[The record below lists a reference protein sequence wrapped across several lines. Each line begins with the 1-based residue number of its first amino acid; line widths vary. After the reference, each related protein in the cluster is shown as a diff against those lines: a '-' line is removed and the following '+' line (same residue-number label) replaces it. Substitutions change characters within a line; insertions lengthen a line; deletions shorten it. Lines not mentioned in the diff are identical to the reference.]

1 MNKVIIGLLLLAFV
15 SCKIQYDTQLTTKQ
29 LSCNVNRLSKEECGY
44 IGITQQKCEEK
55 GCCWKVDLLV
65 PWCFKGV
72 TTEGSTSKSTDAT
85 AKSGS
90 TIEGLLKEKMG
101 KIEEKINQ
109 GKTEFEGYE
118 RDMLSVFRNVNS
130 KIQNSFYDFGKRI
143 RDLWNRN
150 FFYFYENN
158 AAHKK

>member
-85 AKSGS
+85 AKPGS

-143 RDLWNRN
+143 RDLWSRN
-150 FFYFYENN
+150 FFYFY
-158 AAHKK
+158 

>member
-143 RDLWNRN
+143 RDLWSRN
-150 FFYFYENN
+150 FFLFLLKY
-158 AAHKK
+158 

>member
-101 KIEEKINQ
+101 NIEEKINQ

-143 RDLWNRN
+143 RDLWSRN
-150 FFYFYENN
+150 FFYFY
-158 AAHKK
+158 

>member
-1 MNKVIIGLLLLAFV
+1 MNNVIIGLLLLAFV

-143 RDLWNRN
+143 RDLWSRN
-150 FFYFYENN
+150 FFYFY
-158 AAHKK
+158 

>member
-1 MNKVIIGLLLLAFV
+1 MNKVIIGLLLLAFA

-143 RDLWNRN
+143 RDLWSRN
-150 FFYFYENN
+150 FFYFY
-158 AAHKK
+158 

>member
-143 RDLWNRN
+143 RDLWSRN
-150 FFYFYENN
+150 FFYFY
-158 AAHKK
+158 